1 MTIRRSWSWVALGV
15 VVVVALAF
23 GARSPGHQTP
33 QQKAASIAGEVRCPT
48 CEGQSA
54 ELSDAPAAAAV
65 RQFILTQVEA
75 GQGRSLIEEE
85 LRDRYGTDILL
96 RPPAS
101 GIAGLVW
108 VLPVVAL
115 ILAFVGIA
123 FAFRRWRLSGVTVT
137 DADRE
142 LVARA
147 LPDAAAGP
155 PPPESD
161 GGPA

>member
-1 MTIRRSWSWVALGV
+1 MSIRRSWWWAALGV
-15 VVVVALAF
+15 VVVVALAI
-23 GARSPGHQTP
+23 GSRSPAHQSAA
-33 QQKAASIAGEVRCPT
+33 QKAASIASEVRCPT

-65 RQFILTQVEA
+65 RQFILTQVQA
-75 GQGRSLIEEE
+75 GQGRGLIERE

-108 VLPVVAL
+108 VLPVVAI
-115 ILAFVGIA
+115 ILAFGGIA
-123 FAFRRWRLSGVTVT
+123 FAFRRWRLSGVTAT

-142 LVARA
+142 RVARA
-147 LPDAAAGP
+147 LPEAPAAPRAGS
-155 PPPESD
+155 EEH
-161 GGPA
+161 G